1 VNEPFVDLAPVQTA
15 RLRLPV
21 LGPVELAV
29 LVDAPQS
36 LEAFRVPVGWPDAHD
51 RSNVRHWHELAEGE
65 GASPWRARAIVL
77 GTGAMVGHAG
87 FHGPPMAI
95 DEALADPTFV
105 GSITRCAGGVVEL
118 GYTVFTGNRRQG
130 YAAEAAV
137 GLIAWAFGSGSVD
150 AVIATVGVDN
160 EASHRVLACVGGFV
174 RIGGCRD
181 ERGDEVVYRRDR

>member
-1 VNEPFVDLAPVQTA
+1 VNERFVDLTPVQTA

-21 LGPVELAV
+21 LGPLELAV

-51 RSNVRHWHELAEGE
+51 RSNVERWHALAEDE
-65 GASPWRARAIVL
+65 GASQWRARAIVD

-87 FHGPPMAI
+87 FHGPPVAI

-105 GSITRCAGGVVEL
+105 GSITPCAGGAVEL
-118 GYTVFTGNRRQG
+118 GYSIFTSDRRQG
-130 YAAEAAV
+130 FAAEAAA
-137 GLIAWAFGSGSVD
+137 GLIEWAFGTGSVD

-160 EASHRVLACVGGFV
+160 DASHRVLASVGGFV
-174 RIGGCRD
+174 DIGGCRD